1 MISFAIRTVDY
12 VGAAEKSGLR
22 QDCLR
27 YDVLRQ
33 DCLRHDPQVAEP
45 PLCAMKSVICRQHWS
60 GVPQTISTA
69 SMHSGSM
76 VSDLCLAASSGK
88 SANILPE
95 LGSHR
100 GKSRIESMSVAHG

>member
-12 VGAAEKSGLR
+12 VSAAEKSGLR
-22 QDCLR
+22 QDVLR
-27 YDVLRQ
+27 YDG
-33 DCLRHDPQVAEP
+33 LRHDPQVAEP

-76 VSDLCLAASSGK
+76 VSDLRLAASRQAGKVPIYYRSSG
-88 SANILPE
+88 AIGGHPE
-95 LGSHR
+95 LNP
-100 GKSRIESMSVAHG
+100 